1 MVVTGVKDLLQKL
14 NATLIFFNYVFLL
27 MLF

>member
-1 MVVTGVKDLLQKL
+1 MVVTGAKDLLQKL